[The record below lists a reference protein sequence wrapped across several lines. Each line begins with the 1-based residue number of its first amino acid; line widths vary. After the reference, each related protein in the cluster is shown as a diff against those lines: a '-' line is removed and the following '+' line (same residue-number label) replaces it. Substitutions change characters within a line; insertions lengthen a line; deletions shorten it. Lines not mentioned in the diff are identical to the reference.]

1 MLLYCH
7 SVSEKSTQS
16 IIDRLH
22 YSDWNEPIVPLSER
36 GPTFSGSGKAESVSF
51 SLLWVRMFWIF
62 FPGITV
68 WILCFRTQM
77 NSSYLQGPIRQE
89 EDLNWLSLPSEAP
102 AWLVRNWYT
111 DKTGLMLNMTWKYKL
126 KYCIVQTKYKYID
139 VLVFSVQLIYIF
151 SCWERQLWSE
161 DYIKEEWLHCI
172 HL

>member
-1 MLLYCH
+1 MTGM
-7 SVSEKSTQS
+7 S
-16 IIDRLH
+16 
-22 YSDWNEPIVPLSER
+22 PLSPYLNVDPR
-36 GPTFSGSGKAESVSF
+36 FLVQVKL
-51 SLLWVRMFWIF
+51 SLSPFLCCEWECFGFF

-139 VLVFSVQLIYIF
+139 VLVLSVQLIYIF